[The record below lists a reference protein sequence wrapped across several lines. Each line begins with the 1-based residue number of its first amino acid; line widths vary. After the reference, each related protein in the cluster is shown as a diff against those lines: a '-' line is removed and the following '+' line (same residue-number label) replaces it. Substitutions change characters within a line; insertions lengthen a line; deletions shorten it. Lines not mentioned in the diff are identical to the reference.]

1 MTRSLMDLADN
12 IIEIYKKHGR
22 AWTALRGEF
31 LYEQTWLDQFL
42 ALLPQYSTIL
52 DLGCGSGKPIA
63 QYLIE
68 NGHNITGVDTSDS
81 MLEMA
86 KQNFPVQTFPHQ
98 QWIQADMRTV
108 ELNQKFQGILA
119 WDSFFHLTADDQKAM
134 FQQFAKFSE
143 QGTAL
148 MFTSGPTHG
157 EAIGDLFG
165 DALYHASL
173 SAEEYRELLQCYG
186 FEEVLMIA
194 EDEECAGH
202 TVWLVRKIRD

>member
-1 MTRSLMDLADN
+1 MRSLMGLADN
-12 IIEIYKKHGR
+12 IIDIYKKHGR
-22 AWTALRGEF
+22 AWAALRGEF
-31 LYEQTWLDQFL
+31 LYEKAWLDRFL
-42 ALLPQYSTIL
+42 ALLPQHSNIL

-63 QYLIE
+63 QYLIK
-68 NGHNITGVDTSDS
+68 NGHNIIGVDASDS
-81 MLEMA
+81 ILEMA
-86 KQNFPVQTFPHQ
+86 KQNFPVQFFSHQ

-108 ELNQKFQGILA
+108 ELSQKFQGILA

-157 EAIGDLFG
+157 EAIGELFG

-173 SAEEYRELLQCYG
+173 SPEEYRELLQCYG

-194 EDEECAGH
+194 EDEACAGH

>member
-1 MTRSLMDLADN
+1 MTRSLMSIADN
-12 IIEIYKKHGR
+12 IIDIYKKHGR

-31 LYEQTWLDQFL
+31 LYEQAWLDRFL
-42 ALLPQYSTIL
+42 ALLPQHSKIL

-63 QYLIE
+63 QYLIK

-81 MLEMA
+81 MLAMA
-86 KQNFPVQTFPHQ
+86 KQNFPVQTFPDQ
-98 QWIQADMRTV
+98 QWIQADMRTL

-148 MFTSGPTHG
+148 MFTSGPAHG
-157 EAIGDLFG
+157 EAIGNLFG

-173 SAEEYRELLQCYG
+173 SPEEYRELFQIYG
-186 FEEVLMIA
+186 YEEVLMIA
-194 EDEECAGH
+194 EDQDCTGH
-202 TVWLVRKIRD
+202 TVWLVRKVN